1 MNISCLIIDN
11 LIKNV
16 VRKQVLKSRLVSYTP
31 QITPQNLPLFI
42 ASKQV
47 FFFIFLQF
55 DYINISFA
63 DLIITVASK

>member
-47 FFFIFLQF
+47 LFLFFC
-55 DYINISFA
+55 NS
-63 DLIITVASK
+63 IT